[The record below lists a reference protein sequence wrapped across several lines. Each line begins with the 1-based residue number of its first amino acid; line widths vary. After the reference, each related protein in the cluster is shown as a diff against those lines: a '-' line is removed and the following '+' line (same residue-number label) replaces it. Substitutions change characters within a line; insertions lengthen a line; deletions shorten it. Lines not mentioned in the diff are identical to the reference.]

1 MDELEQSTN
10 DVLNQKKSHLDEKLT
25 LERENKALR
34 ADVEKLLRLLNDF
47 SSLSV
52 VKVMEDSKK
61 ALAEKE
67 ATEAVLAQLKDD
79 TTSEKK
85 YHLTIIET
93 LRNVAC
99 GMALQYGLDVK

>member
-1 MDELEQSTN
+1 MELEQGQAAAKISKTLEYS
-10 DVLNQKKSHLDEKLT
+10 DLISC
-25 LERENKALR
+25 LERENESLR
-34 ADVEKLLRLLNDF
+34 TDVEKLLKLLNDF
-47 SSLSV
+47 SSLSL
-52 VKVMEDSKK
+52 VKAIEDRKK

-67 ATEAVLAQLKDD
+67 AVEQVLAQLKDD
-79 TTSEKK
+79 TASEKK